1 MNYFDTNK
9 KYLITG
15 GTGFLGQKL
24 VEELLSRGLNL
35 RIIARNEGKLIELK
49 QKYPS
54 IEIYTGD
61 ICDPFIAHQAC
72 QDIDGIYHLAA
83 YKHVGLA
90 EKFSYECTQSN
101 VVASMNIL
109 QESLRRTKK
118 FDFVLGIS
126 TDKAAQ
132 VAGVYGA
139 TKYLMESLFVQFETL
154 NPETQYRLV
163 RYGNVL
169 YSTGSV
175 LCKWKKLLQEGQ
187 QVIVTAPE
195 ATRFFWTRDEAV
207 KLIFDCLANATSS
220 SPYVPEMKSMSI
232 DNLLKAMAQKYLPA
246 GETLNIKTI
255 GLQQGE
261 NLHEKILAD
270 GKYSNE
276 VERFTVEEILEKI

>member
-15 GTGFLGQKL
+15 GTGFLGEKL
-24 VEELLSRGLNL
+24 VEALLAKGLRL

-49 QKYPS
+49 QKHPS

-61 ICDPFIAHQAC
+61 VCDPFIAHQAC
-72 QDIDGIYHLAA
+72 QGIDGVYHLAA

-101 VVASMNIL
+101 VIASMNIL
-109 QESLRRTKK
+109 QESLRRDNK

-132 VAGVYGA
+132 VSGVYGA
-139 TKYLMESLFVQFETL
+139 TKYLMESLFVQYETL
-154 NPETQYRLV
+154 NPKTQYRIV
-163 RYGNVL
+163 RYGNVI

-175 LCKWKKLLQEGQ
+175 LCKWQKLLQEGEE
-187 QVIVTAPE
+187 VVVTDAE

-207 KLIFDCLANATSS
+207 ALIFECLATATCSA
-220 SPYVPEMKSMSI
+220 PYVPDMKSMDIKS
-232 DNLLKAMAQKYLPA
+232 LLGAMAEKYLPA
-246 GETLNIKTI
+246 GETLKIKTI
-255 GLQQGE
+255 GLQPGE

-276 VERFTVEEILEKI
+276 VERFTIPEILEKI